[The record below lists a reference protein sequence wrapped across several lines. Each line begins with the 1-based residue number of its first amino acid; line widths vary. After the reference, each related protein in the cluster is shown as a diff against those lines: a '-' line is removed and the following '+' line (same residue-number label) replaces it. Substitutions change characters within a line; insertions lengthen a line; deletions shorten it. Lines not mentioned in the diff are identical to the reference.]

1 MESSIR
7 FVLNDK
13 SVTWTGE
20 DNRKL
25 LWVLRTEYNLTGSKC
40 GCGEGFCGACTV
52 LVDGEAV
59 RSCQFSMKDLKGKNV
74 TTIEGLSK
82 NGDLHPIQKAFVKH
96 NALQCGFCTSGMIM
110 NAVGLLSKKPMPSQS
125 EIITGME
132 ENLCRCGTYNRVLM
146 AVKDAAQTRQKR
158 GA

>member
-13 SVTWTGE
+13 SVTWIGE

-52 LVDGEAV
+52 LVDREAV
-59 RSCQFSMKDLKGKNV
+59 RSCQFPMKDLKGKNV

-110 NAVGLLSKKPMPSQS
+110 NAAGLLSKRPMPSQS

>member
-110 NAVGLLSKKPMPSQS
+110 NAAGLLSKKPMPSQS

>member
-1 MESSIR
+1 
-7 FVLNDK
+7 
-13 SVTWTGE
+13 
-20 DNRKL
+20 
-25 LWVLRTEYNLTGSKC
+25 
-40 GCGEGFCGACTV
+40 
-52 LVDGEAV
+52 
-59 RSCQFSMKDLKGKNV
+59 MKDLKGKNV

-110 NAVGLLSKKPMPSQS
+110 NAAGLLSKKPMPSQS